1 MSEGLLRYTAEFRI
15 DNKIL
20 LFEELLSSDTLFTE
34 LGAALHRHG
43 WPSKTPEE
51 IRQEL
56 LRLHGRWKKQ
66 KYRSESSWRYA
77 TDNLFLWTDESD
89 DDEDIF
95 MPSNTSNRVASSKG
109 QERCINRGWRL
120 HRREINLCS

>member
-20 LFEELLSSDTLFTE
+20 LFEELLNSDTL
-34 LGAALHRHG
+34 L
-43 WPSKTPEE
+43 
-51 IRQEL
+51 L